1 MPKLLLKFN
10 AAVIKEIKL
19 GKEAVLV
26 GRKPDNQIVIDNP
39 AISSHHCKV
48 TLEGGTYYIEDL
60 DSTNGTY
67 VNQKRVKKAGLHNN
81 DVVGVAKHSLLFVDD
96 TLPPEVPKTVKAEE
110 PADKTAAI
118 SPEQQTELLAAAA
131 PKGAAASKL
140 GVLRIL
146 KGGTDQHEVE
156 LKGMSTYIGNSD
168 RVQVRIKHSGFFG
181 SAPEVAASIH
191 RKPEGYV
198 LVAVEAGYPVVN
210 GKNVT
215 GSILLKDGDFI
226 DCGATTMQFV
236 LKEAPKGA

>member
-10 AAVIKEIKL
+10 AAVLKEIKL
-19 GKEAVLV
+19 GKESIVV

-39 AISSHHCKV
+39 AISSHHCKIS
-48 TLEGGTYYIEDL
+48 LEGGTYYIEDL

-81 DVVGVAKHSLLFVDD
+81 DVVGVAKHSLVFIDD
-96 TLPPEVPKTVKAEE
+96 TPPPESPKTLKTEE
-110 PADKTAAI
+110 AGDKTTAI
-118 SPEQQTELLAAAA
+118 SPEQQAEMLVAAA
-131 PKGAAASKL
+131 PKNAAAAKL

-168 RVQVRIKHSGFFG
+168 RVHVHIKHAGFFG

-191 RKPEGYV
+191 RKPEGYT
-198 LVAVEAGYPVVN
+198 LVAVEAGYPSVN
-210 GKNVT
+210 GKSVT
-215 GSILLKDGDFI
+215 GSVPLKDGDFI

-236 LKEAPKGA
+236 LKEAPKDA